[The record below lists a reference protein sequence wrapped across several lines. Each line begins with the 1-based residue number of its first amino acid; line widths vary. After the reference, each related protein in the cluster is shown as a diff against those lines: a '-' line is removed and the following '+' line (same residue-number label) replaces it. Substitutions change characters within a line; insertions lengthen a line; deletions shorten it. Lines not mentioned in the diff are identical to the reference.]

1 MNAEIAIAGGLI
13 GGLAMVVMLYA
24 AMWMLPNQMRMNL
37 LLLIGTMFAPV
48 GAAAYGLGFM
58 MHLMMSA
65 AFGLVHGALIEQ
77 VGVTSAGAGAGYGAL
92 FGLGHAVATGM
103 ALGMM
108 PMIHPRLRKSRP
120 TLTPVFAGG
129 PAATG
134 APADDELLDPPGF
147 FGLNYPMMT
156 TAGFFALH
164 IMFGAIV
171 GAVYGGLA

>member
-92 FGLGHAVATGM
+92 FGLGHAAAAGM

-108 PMIHPRLRKSRP
+108 PMLHPRLRKSGQV
-120 TLTPVFAGG
+120 LTSAFAGG
-129 PAATG
+129 PGPSDA
-134 APADDELLDPPGF
+134 ELLDAPGF
-147 FGLNYPMMT
+147 FGLNYPFMT
-156 TAGFFALH
+156 TVGFLALH
-164 IMFGAIV
+164 VMFGAIV
-171 GAVYGGLA
+171 GAVYGGWA